1 MDFKSITVGAPFY
14 ILREGGERPTL
25 NIGTVKTKTDPK
37 PQYQTQTPAIY
48 TGMQIPTVVDITAT
62 VNGEDVPFGNLPAQ
76 AETST
81 YQNGT
86 VTVCCTSESILQAI
100 SAMMDKSRKRID
112 LRAYDDAVMEVG
124 EEMTETINPQYKEA
138 KEQKREIAS
147 LKEQVGGIYSTMNQ
161 MMQMMQAIQ
170 KSTAPGKS
178 SK

>member
-1 MDFKSITVGAPFY
+1 MDFQNLPIGASFY
-14 ILREGGERPTL
+14 VLREGGERPTL
-25 NIGTVKTKTDPK
+25 SIGTVKAKSDPK

-48 TGMQIPTVVDITAT
+48 TGMQIPIVVDITAT
-62 VNGEDVPFGNLPAQ
+62 IAGEDIPFGNLPAT

-81 YQNGT
+81 YQNGA

-112 LRAYDDAVMEVG
+112 MRNYDDAVMEEG
-124 EEMTETINPQYKEA
+124 ELMTEQINPQYKEA
-138 KEQKREIAS
+138 KAQKREIAS

-161 MMQMMQAIQ
+161 MMAMMQNLQ
-170 KSTAPGKS
+170 KSATGKN